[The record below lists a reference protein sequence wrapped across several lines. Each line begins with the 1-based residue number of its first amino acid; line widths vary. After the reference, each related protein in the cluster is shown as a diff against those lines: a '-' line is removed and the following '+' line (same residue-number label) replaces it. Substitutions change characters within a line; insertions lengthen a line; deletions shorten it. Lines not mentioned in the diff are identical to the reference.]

1 MSMINSC
8 PRFEDKVS
16 ALNWLAST
24 TPAFE
29 NHYRVFAEIA
39 AGDQINGIPVF
50 SQSVADELSKFKE
63 LPLWFDGELT
73 LIPVDPQSLFWE
85 VDTELDDMLESE
97 LDITLDPYYAAT
109 SLLNSVIEL
118 NVSATFVC
126 SSLDERSFQKS
137 LQIYME
143 KLDYLQAGILKM
155 AASNISESYVIRSLR
170 ARHMTINK
178 NYRNF
183 YVPAQV
189 FGELLVSI
197 SSVKHM
203 IVIDGDYA
211 YCLKSDGVAKI
222 LSRLGLNVEHIVEC
236 GKGKMY
242 WLLEHIDFNKDTVIS
257 HVFRH
262 PIIGYVAVGSTKPAE
277 IDGIGVPADISQ
289 KLDGDDDGDI
299 IDLVPSIVIKN
310 KTLEFVTTILD

>member
-126 SSLDERSFQKS
+126 S
-137 LQIYME
+137 
-143 KLDYLQAGILKM
+143 
-155 AASNISESYVIRSLR
+155 
-170 ARHMTINK
+170 
-178 NYRNF
+178 
-183 YVPAQV
+183 
-189 FGELLVSI
+189 
-197 SSVKHM
+197 
-203 IVIDGDYA
+203 
-211 YCLKSDGVAKI
+211 
-222 LSRLGLNVEHIVEC
+222 
-236 GKGKMY
+236 
-242 WLLEHIDFNKDTVIS
+242 
-257 HVFRH
+257 
-262 PIIGYVAVGSTKPAE
+262 
-277 IDGIGVPADISQ
+277 
-289 KLDGDDDGDI
+289 
-299 IDLVPSIVIKN
+299 
-310 KTLEFVTTILD
+310 